1 MRERTE
7 AMEAQPDH
15 LHVYR
20 DDHDIVHLPD
30 HWSKEGVTDD
40 KSSKSKKEPESNV
53 DSSGFDLRPKYR
65 KPKELTYHYLQ

>member
-7 AMEAQPDH
+7 AMERQPDH

-20 DDHDIVHLPD
+20 DDPDIVHLPD
-30 HWSKEGVTDD
+30 HWGSDDDD
-40 KSSKSKKEPESNV
+40 KSSRSKKEPDSKV
-53 DSSGFDLRPKYR
+53 DSTGFDLRPDYR

>member
-1 MRERTE
+1 
-7 AMEAQPDH
+7 MEAQPDH

-20 DDHDIVHLPD
+20 DDVHLPD

-65 KPKELTYHYLQ
+65 KPKELT